1 MEIIMCV
8 EISLGIQEAVNCN
21 LLISTRTQEFA
32 EKIENNP
39 EKSRLHYLWIVPVN
53 LANSIIGIAVA
64 PIAFTINVLAAIVL
78 KLGSLCFKSNNANE
92 MARLFSVLAAAQL
105 DAPLTL
111 ISRIFVPTSEVHP
124 ITNWYAESIAIE
136 E

>member
-1 MEIIMCV
+1 MCV
-8 EISLGIQEAVNCN
+8 EISLGIQKAVNCN

-32 EKIENNP
+32 QEIESNP
-39 EKSRLHYLWIVPVN
+39 EKSRLHYLWIVPIN

-78 KLGSLCFKSNNANE
+78 KIGSFCCKSHHANE
-92 MARLFSVLAAAQL
+92 MARLFSVLAVAQL
-105 DAPLTL
+105 EVPLTL
-111 ISRIFVPTSEVHP
+111 ISRIFVPSSEVHP
-124 ITNWYAESIAIE
+124 MTNWYAESIAVE